1 MLMLSKYNNG
11 KIEKYCIQYWKED
24 GIYKFDENSDK
35 PIYSIDTPPP
45 FTSGQLHMGHI
56 LSYSFFD
63 FIARYK
69 RMRGFNVFY
78 PQGWDTQG
86 FPTEVKVE
94 KKYGRLPPEEF
105 RKKCIEWT
113 EEFIKVMKSEMD
125 EIGFSP
131 DWNYEY
137 RTMDP
142 KYHKK
147 VQYSLIE
154 MYKKEAVYRGQHP
167 VFWCPK
173 CRSAIAKAETE
184 ESQKSGTLNYI
195 IFKGPAGEDLQIATT
210 RPELMHACTAVMFH
224 PEDERYLHL
233 KGKEIET
240 ALGKKVNAISD
251 KDVQKEF
258 GTGLLMVCTFGDIQ
272 DVIWTHRH
280 NLPIIEAIDD
290 FGKLINSN
298 DFDGLK
304 IEDARKKIIEK
315 LKQEGKIIK
324 QEPLNQSVKVH
335 DRCRGTIELKNSM
348 QWFAKIKENKEFIK
362 NLAKKIK
369 WIPEFGIHYLED
381 WADNVDWDWCI
392 SRHRVFGTP
401 LPFYVCENCN
411 YTQPVEIEKLPF
423 SKETAE
429 IKLCPECKNKLIPEP
444 TVADVWVDSSI
455 TPLIISKWGE
465 DEKFFKKIYPVNLR
479 PQGVEIIRT
488 WAFYTIFRSGFLTAT
503 PPFKSILLNGNVL
516 ATDGKKMSKS
526 TGNVISLPDLKEKYP
541 MDALRQWAALS
552 GAMAKDRP
560 FSFED
565 LNRSKAFVLKLW
577 NASSFVQK
585 SIEDF
590 DKKTQK
596 ELRLIDRWI
605 LSRLND
611 AIEEYT
617 NYMEKFEYHHALSK
631 MHQFFWND
639 FCDNYLEYT
648 KYRIYEN
655 IQKPQAQYSLYNVI
669 LSSIKLLAPIMPF
682 ETEAIYQDIMET
694 KKSIHSS
701 TWPEKV
707 TGISLTREE
716 FEQIELFN
724 KIISDLRQYK
734 ASNRLAL
741 NTQLNSVNLIL
752 DRDFSKE
759 LADDLK
765 KIMKIQF
772 LKIEKGKYSIIVE

>member
-1 MLMLSKYNNG
+1 MLSKYNN
-11 KIEKYCIQYWKED
+11 KEIEKYCIQYWKENK
-24 GIYKFDENSDK
+24 IYNFDENSNN

-45 FTSGQLHMGHI
+45 FTSGKLHMGHI

-69 RMRGFNVFY
+69 RMNGFNVFY

-94 KKYGRLPPEEF
+94 KKYGRLPPDEF

-113 EEFIKVMKSEMD
+113 EEFIKVMRNEME

-131 DWNYEY
+131 DWRYEY

-147 VQYSLIE
+147 VQFSLIE
-154 MYKKEAVYRGQHP
+154 MYKKGAVYRGQHP
-167 VFWCPK
+167 VFWCSK

-184 ESQKSGTLNYI
+184 EAPKSGVLNYI
-195 IFKGPAGEDLQIATT
+195 IFKGPKDERLEIATT

-224 PEDERYLHL
+224 PEDKRYSHL
-233 KGKEIET
+233 KGMEIET
-240 ALGKKVNAISD
+240 ALGKKVIAIPD
-251 KDVQKEF
+251 KDVEKDF

-272 DVIWTHRH
+272 DVVWTHRH

-298 DFDGLK
+298 GFDGLK
-304 IEDARKKIIEK
+304 VEEARKKIIEK
-315 LKQEGKIIK
+315 LKEEGKLIK
-324 QEPLNQSVKVH
+324 QEQLSQSVKIH
-335 DRCRGTIELKNSM
+335 DRCKGQIELKNSM

-362 NLAKKIK
+362 SLAKKIS
-369 WIPEFGIHYLED
+369 WVPEFGIHYLED

-411 YTQPVEIEKLPF
+411 YTEPLEIEKLPF
-423 SKETAE
+423 SKENAE
-429 IKLCPECKNKLIPEP
+429 NKICQKCKNKLIPEP

-465 DEKFFKKIYPVNLR
+465 DEKFFKKIYPVDLR

-488 WAFYTIFRSGFLTAT
+488 WAFYTIFRSGFLTNI

-526 TGNVISLPDLKEKYP
+526 TGNAISLPDLKEKYP

-565 LNRSKAFVLKLW
+565 LNRSKAFTLKLW

-585 SIEDF
+585 SIEGY
-590 DKKTQK
+590 DKKAQK
-596 ELRLIDRWI
+596 DLMILDRWI
-605 LSRLND
+605 LSKLNLV
-611 AIEEYT
+611 IVEYA
-617 NYMEKFEYHHALSK
+617 NYMEKFEYHHALSI

-639 FCDNYLEYT
+639 FCDSYLEYT

-655 IQKPQAQYSLYNVI
+655 IKKPQAQYSLFLVI
-669 LSSIKLLAPIMPF
+669 LNSIKLLAPIMAF
-682 ETEAIYQDIMET
+682 ETEVIYQDLLET
-694 KKSIHSS
+694 KDSVHSS
-701 TWPEKV
+701 KWPKIIDA
-707 TGISLTREE
+707 ISLTEE
-716 FEQIELFN
+716 ELGQVELFN
-724 KIISDLRQYK
+724 KIISDIRQHK
-734 ASNRLAL
+734 ASNRLSL
-741 NTQLNSVNLIL
+741 NTPLNEVHLSIE
-752 DRDFSKE
+752 KE
-759 LADDLK
+759 ISAELQEDLK
-765 KIMKIQF
+765 KIMKIE
-772 LKIEKGKYSIIVE
+772 LLRVEKGKYMITVK